1 MRSARGPIG
10 LLVLTAAFLV
20 LAVGASSAQAEFGIA
35 RWEALTCNTDESAA
49 GLGNWAANGNPCVK
63 TDEASRFYT
72 QAAGH
77 PPFGI
82 NAFLMNQTGGAP
94 NFPDGFIKR
103 SVVELPVGLGVNPQ
117 ATPQCTVKQINEP
130 IAAGPPL
137 LTKCS
142 SEVPGSLIGVD
153 YFTTLAPGPAPPA
166 GTEVTIPALVYNIET
181 PEDPESPY
189 YGAPSMAGFNATG
202 EATFLVGSLDPKDQH
217 INFTTKPDLKSPLI
231 GGAPIIG
238 SRLVFFGRSG
248 KGYVTL
254 PSECNGPQTSI
265 FNAVSYPYPAPPE
278 GEELERSESFSTSY
292 EATGCDEVPFNPGLG
307 VAGGDWTDSPN
318 PATVNVTIPFN
329 PDPEGITDSQLH
341 VAKVILPE
349 GAGINPSAGNSIQA
363 CTDAQ
368 FGEGTNDPIACP
380 SPSRIGSVEVETPSL
395 PGVLDGEV
403 YVGQPLNNDP
413 STGEQFRI
421 FLHVNSVRFGVNVR
435 LTGKVYPDPVT
446 GQLTAVVADNPQA
459 PFESFRVH
467 IDGGAHGVL
476 TSPDTCGPH
485 TANSAMTPFSSATDA
500 TPSGEF
506 TLTEI
511 AGGGDCPK
519 TLADRP
525 FAPFYAAGPQGNKAG
540 EYVPF
545 RLDLIRNDGNQEVKR
560 IEANLPPGMVAK
572 LKGVEYCPQSAI
584 DAATSGSGK
593 SQIASPSC
601 PSNSLVGTSHVSAG
615 SGSDPF
621 QTDGNVYLAGPYKGA
636 PISLVFITPAVAGPY
651 DLGNVVVRTALN
663 IDSETAEV
671 HAVSDPIPNVFGG
684 VKLDIRSIG
693 VTIDRKDFTVN
704 PTTCREPLPIH
715 STIFGGGGNPA
726 DEAEWQS
733 TARYDPVQFGGCG
746 ALKFQPKF
754 FPRIMGGK
762 NATKR
767 AANPRFRAII
777 EARNGDAN
785 LRRAAFILPRATIL
799 DQSHIKTICTRVQL
813 AANDCPKN
821 SIYGHAKAISPLLDE
836 ELKGPVYLTS
846 SSNTLPDLL
855 VNLHGQVPIRL
866 RGVISS
872 AHGRLKT
879 VFNNTPDVAVS
890 KFILNMKGGGKG
902 LLINS
907 RNLCAGQTNGFLNL
921 LAQNSRRMRANNLR
935 LNIPACRGGN
945 KSQLTARCRG
955 GPPTAPAPQ
964 LFAIGARA
972 VRLVRAGR
980 SRRTSCRSG
989 SRS

>member
-1 MRSARGPIG
+1 M
-10 LLVLTAAFLV
+10 
-20 LAVGASSAQAEFGIA
+20 
-35 RWEALTCNTDESAA
+35 
-49 GLGNWAANGNPCVK
+49 
-63 TDEASRFYT
+63 
-72 QAAGH
+72 
-77 PPFGI
+77 
-82 NAFLMNQTGGAP
+82 
-94 NFPDGFIKR
+94 
-103 SVVELPVGLGVNPQ
+103 
-117 ATPQCTVKQINEP
+117 
-130 IAAGPPL
+130 
-137 LTKCS
+137 
-142 SEVPGSLIGVD
+142 
-153 YFTTLAPGPAPPA
+153 
-166 GTEVTIPALVYNIET
+166 
-181 PEDPESPY
+181 
-189 YGAPSMAGFNATG
+189 
-202 EATFLVGSLDPKDQH
+202 
-217 INFTTKPDLKSPLI
+217 
-231 GGAPIIG
+231 
-238 SRLVFFGRSG
+238 
-248 KGYVTL
+248 
-254 PSECNGPQTSI
+254 
-265 FNAVSYPYPAPPE
+265 
-278 GEELERSESFSTSY
+278 
-292 EATGCDEVPFNPGLG
+292 
-307 VAGGDWTDSPN
+307 
-318 PATVNVTIPFN
+318 TIPFN
-329 PDPEGITDSQLH
+329 PDPEGITNSELH

-380 SPSRIGSVEVETPSL
+380 GPSRIGSVEVETPSL

-403 YVGQPLNNDP
+403 YVGQPLNSDP

-435 LTGKVYPDPVT
+435 LTGKIYPDPVT

-485 TANSAMTPFSSATDA
+485 TANSAMTPFSSTTDA

-525 FAPFYAAGPQGNKAG
+525 FAPFYASGPQGNKAG

-545 RLDLIRNDGNQEVKR
+545 RLDLIRDDGNQEVKR

-663 IDSETAEV
+663 IDPETAEV

-715 STIFGGGGNPA
+715 STIFGGGGDPA
-726 DEAEWQS
+726 DEAQWQS
-733 TARYDPVQFGGCG
+733 IARYDPVQFGSCG

-799 DQSHIKTICTRVQL
+799 DQGHIKTICTRVQL
-813 AANDCPKN
+813 AANNCPKN
-821 SIYGHAKAISPLLDE
+821 SIYGHAKATSPLLDE
-836 ELKGPVYLTS
+836 QLKGPVYLTS

-855 VNLHGQVPIRL
+855 VNLHGQVPIQL

-890 KFILNMKGGGKG
+890 KFILNMKGGSKG

-907 RNLCAGQTNGFLNL
+907 RNLCAGQTTGFLNL
-921 LAQNSRRMRANNLR
+921 LAQNSRRMRTNNLR

-945 KSQLTARCRG
+945 KSTD
-955 GPPTAPAPQ
+955 GPVP
-964 LFAIGARA
+964 G
-972 VRLVRAGR
+972 
-980 SRRTSCRSG
+980 RTSHRSG
-989 SRS
+989 TAASRYRP